1 MFQLAS
7 VPVLS
12 DAIVTFLS
20 SILLLSPN
28 GNFWIVP
35 LLHSGNDMLGVFCF
49 RWYERVIMDGEANIL
64 GFEKGDCGL
73 F

>member
-12 DAIVTFLS
+12 DVVVTFLS
-20 SILLLSPN
+20 SIVVLSST
-28 GNFWIVP
+28 GNFWVLT
-35 LLHSGNDMLGVFCF
+35 LLHSVSDVLGVFCF
-49 RWYERVIMDGEANIL
+49 RLYERVVMDGEANIL
-64 GFEKGDCGL
+64 GFEKRDCGL